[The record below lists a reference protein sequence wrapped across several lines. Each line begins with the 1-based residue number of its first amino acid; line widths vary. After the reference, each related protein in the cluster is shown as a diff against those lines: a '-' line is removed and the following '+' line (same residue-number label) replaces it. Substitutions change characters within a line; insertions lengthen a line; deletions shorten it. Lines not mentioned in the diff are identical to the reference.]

1 MIALVQS
8 FLRSIPQQL
17 SASKITRYNRA
28 GGKQVERFDGRRF
41 DPFFFLKTPMK
52 VSAELPMYALDI
64 IYCILKKLG
73 EGESGTTKY
82 FSFGITRT
90 VREVSNNDQK
100 SFLTIFRIDFSTPE
114 NEFVPVEEQGLST
127 THIVRIRDSK
137 EVISKEVFIQALK
150 VLVASR
156 MLASADFAKQVNN
169 TIFMQGD
176 ILGVQDPLPESRI
189 YSTPLGKRLS
199 SQSPLL
205 SMGIKRRIAEINQLP
220 TISNSDQPKDI
231 QITLKYCWRENLHG
245 ILGELFK
252 VYCKQLGVPVAAT
265 YVIDVCSVIELKAKV
280 SITTRQLELLKQL
293 LKEPTV
299 IAQVYRGQSERYN
312 DSNKFM
318 IFTYQERGS
327 ILSLEPGMIQVNTLS
342 EVIVND
348 QITL

>member
-1 MIALVQS
+1 
-8 FLRSIPQQL
+8 
-17 SASKITRYNRA
+17 
-28 GGKQVERFDGRRF
+28 
-41 DPFFFLKTPMK
+41 
-52 VSAELPMYALDI
+52 
-64 IYCILKKLG
+64 
-73 EGESGTTKY
+73 
-82 FSFGITRT
+82 
-90 VREVSNNDQK
+90 
-100 SFLTIFRIDFSTPE
+100 
-114 NEFVPVEEQGLST
+114 
-127 THIVRIRDSK
+127 
-137 EVISKEVFIQALK
+137 
-150 VLVASR
+150 
-156 MLASADFAKQVNN
+156 
-169 TIFMQGD
+169 MQGD